1 MKADM
6 PWRLPIESG
15 ACEYMKVTCE
25 GKKLI
30 RLACTYLVTSR
41 EESSLI
47 DYGWHLA
54 GLFYLITKTSQM
66 ENIICT

>member
-6 PWRLPIESG
+6 PWRLLIESG

-30 RLACTYLVTSR
+30 RLACTYLATSR
-41 EESSLI
+41 EESPLI
-47 DYGWHLA
+47 EYG
-54 GLFYLITKTSQM
+54 
-66 ENIICT
+66 